1 MTSFLTLLLNSKPS
15 SLVPQLQL
23 FFSPLWNSAFIRPPA
38 IFVFPTCKS
47 DPATLLHRLH
57 HSLTDGVQGPPRPDS
72 PMDTPC
78 PSGGTDSK
86 SPAYPSTGTDCFLS
100 PRSIPLNLDCFLSP
114 RSIPLNLDLVLRG
127 SVQFRLPLPGGA
139 PAVCGCSSGR
149 APHPVSQTPW
159 HAHPTLFT
167 GAMAAASSTPG
178 RRISMDIPHPSLF
191 SSLKKR
197 LTQRKHR
204 RDEELRRTLWNK
216 LPHLYWCKL
225 NTAFSRTTRC
235 SLLPCNRV

>member
-1 MTSFLTLLLNSKPS
+1 
-15 SLVPQLQL
+15 
-23 FFSPLWNSAFIRPPA
+23 
-38 IFVFPTCKS
+38 
-47 DPATLLHRLH
+47 
-57 HSLTDGVQGPPRPDS
+57 
-72 PMDTPC
+72 MDTPC

-127 SVQFRLPLPGGA
+127 SLQFRLPLPGGA

-197 LTQRKHR
+197 LTQRKQKGW
-204 RDEELRRTLWNK
+204 RTQANLVEQAA
-216 LPHLYWCKL
+216 P
-225 NTAFSRTTRC
+225 
-235 SLLPCNRV
+235 SLLRQIKHCFLQDNTLQPSTS